1 MSNRRV
7 INDGYQPKPK
17 GQPSKPRAGYQPP
30 RNESG
35 NPAGTPPKKP

>member
-7 INDGYQPKPK
+7 INDGYQPNPK
-17 GQPSKPRAGYQPP
+17 GQPKPRAGYQPP